1 MWVCPCC
8 HFSVSPLLVEGSA
21 SKGKARPNL
30 CLRKSL
36 ARGRAHGGR
45 ERTASPRVYFSPRK
59 AQQNLE
65 GGRASRRRQPYAR
78 ASFRAPARRGAG
90 VLRAPGRYV
99 IPTKHTPLS
108 VCEL

>member
-21 SKGKARPNL
+21 SKGKARPKL

-65 GGRASRRRQPYAR
+65 GAGRLDGASPMLKRHSEHP
-78 ASFRAPARRGAG
+78 RGAAG
-90 VLRAPGRYV
+90 VLRAPRRYV
-99 IPTKHTPLS
+99 NPSNHTPLS